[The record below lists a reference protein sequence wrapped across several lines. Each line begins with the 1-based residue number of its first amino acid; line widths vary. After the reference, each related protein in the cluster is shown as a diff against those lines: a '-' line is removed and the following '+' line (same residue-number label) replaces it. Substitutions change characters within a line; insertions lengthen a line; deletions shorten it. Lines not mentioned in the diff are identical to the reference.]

1 MEIKRTREGSKL
13 VLAPVGKLDAATAP
27 ELADVVRKELDGVTE
42 LGFDLAELKY
52 TSSAGLRV
60 FISAQKTMSK
70 QGSMYICNVCD
81 EIKEVFELVGFNDI
95 FDIR

>member
-1 MEIKRTREGSKL
+1 MEIRQTREGSKL
-13 VLAPVGKLDAATAP
+13 TLAPVGKLDAATAP
-27 ELADVVRKELDGVTE
+27 ELADIVRKDLDGVTE
-42 LGFDLAELKY
+42 LVFDLADLKY

-70 QGSMYICNVCD
+70 QGSLCICNVCD

>member
-1 MEIKRTREGSKL
+1 MEIRKTVDGSKL
-13 VLAPVGKLDAATAP
+13 VLAPVGKLDAMSAP
-27 ELADVVRKELDGVTE
+27 ELGDIVRKELDGVTE
-42 LGFDLAELKY
+42 LGFDLSELTY

-60 FISAQKTMSK
+60 FISAQKIMSK